1 MDFHGIDMQ
10 GPFANEIL
18 DVLPVFDLDRDERR
32 LVYLS
37 TDDTLYLGT
46 SSGWCPLVCGT
57 GVLGNTA
64 DVMIRK
70 FICDVDLT
78 VADSHVIYTVG
89 EDAMFLI
96 NTFEVILEE
105 IEGDGI
111 QPYVQF
117 GVDLQDDVF
126 VPPEQLDVVDMVEPW
141 RRQCWSKPHGAAL
154 ENTDIIFKVGFGA
167 ESSYDVHKACV
178 VVTGYLLPNDVVGP
192 NIPYPCHNIMFAAQE
207 FNW

>member
-1 MDFHGIDMQ
+1 MKFHGVDMQ

-18 DVLPVFDLDRDERR
+18 DVLPVFDAARDERR

-46 SSGWCPLVCGT
+46 GTEWCPLVCGT
-57 GVLGNTA
+57 GVLSSTA

-78 VADSHVIYTVG
+78 TVGSHTIWTVG

-96 NTFEVILEE
+96 NTFEVITED
-105 IEGDGI
+105 IAGAGVM
-111 QPYVQF
+111 PYVSF
-117 GVDLQDDVF
+117 GVDLDDDIF
-126 VPPEQLDVVDMVEPW
+126 VPAEQLDSDMGVLW

-154 ENTDIIFKVGFGA
+154 EDTDIIFNVDIPGTSTTH
-167 ESSYDVHKACV
+167 EACI

-192 NIPYPCHNIMFAAQE
+192 NIPYPCHNIMFAAEE
-207 FNW
+207 FMW